1 MSLASAEKDKKVEKL
16 DADKNKAKAK

>member
-1 MSLASAEKDKKVEKL
+1 MALAIAEKDKKVEML

>member
-1 MSLASAEKDKKVEKL
+1 MALASAEKDKKVEKL